1 MRKISIIFSL
11 LLLAI
16 VLVLHTSVAPQEGSA
31 QVAFK
36 KGIPDRFQDEL
47 ERIKDDSKEIGGDVK
62 SFKAYEVNELINANR
77 LTLDELTDTVNNMT
91 SVNDLG
97 SVVAEGLD
105 LIAERYE
112 EINSFSDDFVS
123 QKAKLEQRMDDMIAR
138 NNRLVDDNDVEIDRV
153 DSILTDL
160 NDSLKTAQ
168 SDLEK
173 SKLESDISTRESEKK
188 QNEDFKIKLEE
199 LQTNLEEFKV
209 KALEALDIIELLLY
223 QYGNTATTYRNTAN
237 YVESISEIAQIN
249 NSLSE
254 TLKELDLFS
263 GRSSDLSKELALLD
277 DLIEDIENL

>member
-1 MRKISIIFSL
+1 MRKISVIFSIL
-11 LLLAI
+11 LFAM
-16 VLVLHTSVAPQEGSA
+16 VLVFHTSSTLRVEGA
-31 QVAFK
+31 QAAFK

-47 ERIKDDSKEIGGDVK
+47 ERIKEDSKEIGGDVK

-112 EINSFSDDFVS
+112 EINSFSNDFIS

-138 NNRLVDDNDVEIDRV
+138 NTRLVDDNDVEIDRV